1 MPRSD
6 AAINPTTGLSGFDHA
21 HTMKL
26 RQINAAC
33 DTALNLLKRTYPP
46 GEVESWDK
54 QEREA
59 VAYKADVSTPT
70 PLLTALSESRGV
82 LLSELVERVIAKAET
97 YAMLSGTIIGQR
109 QRLEDELDR
118 AEDAASIAAI
128 DVIINPGGGLPCV
141 TG

>member
-21 HTMKL
+21 YTMKL

-59 VAYKADVSTPT
+59 VTYKADASAPT
-70 PLLTALSESRGV
+70 PLLTSLSESRGV
-82 LLSELVERVIAKAET
+82 PLPELVERVLTKAET

-109 QRLEDELDR
+109 QKLEDELDR
-118 AEDAASIAAI
+118 AEDEASIAAI
-128 DVIINPGGGLPCV
+128 DVVINPGGGLPCV